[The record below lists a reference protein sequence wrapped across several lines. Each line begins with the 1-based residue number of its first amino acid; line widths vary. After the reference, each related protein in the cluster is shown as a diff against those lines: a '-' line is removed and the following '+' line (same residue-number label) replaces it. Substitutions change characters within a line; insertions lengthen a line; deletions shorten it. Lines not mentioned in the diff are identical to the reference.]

1 MKKKELLQRIT
12 ALEDRVRELEARPY
26 YYSYYPYWQYIP
38 QPWKPWYPSYGSGT
52 GDPMPEPTKIWCSS
66 SGECSNGS

>member
-26 YYSYYPYWQYIP
+26 YSYYPYWQYIP
-38 QPWKPWYPSYGSGT
+38 QPWKPWYSSYGSGT
-52 GDPMPEPTKIWCSS
+52 GDPIPEPTKIWCSS